1 MCLHLMG
8 RCQHK
13 LPTSF
18 AMPRRAML
26 CRSTPVDALMQ
37 PYQSSCVLRRQL
49 YGFGVPLSLG
59 WGATERLK
67 GRKRTLQVSLWL
79 TYKQHTHVAFQHS
92 LHGH

>member
-18 AMPRRAML
+18 AMPVRAML
-26 CRSTPVDALMQ
+26 RRFSTLVDALMQ
-37 PYQSSCVLRRQL
+37 SPQSSCVLRRQL
-49 YGFGVPLSLG
+49 YGFGVPQSLG

-67 GRKRTLQVSLWL
+67 GKKRTLQV
-79 TYKQHTHVAFQHS
+79 TYKQHT
-92 LHGH
+92 L